1 VSDIDEVLER
11 LDREGSFREALRRNP
26 QAALAGYDLTT
37 DDLRVLAGHET
48 GGDGG
53 RERALEQRLG
63 KSALFTLLA
72 RRPRTAGADEIPP
85 ED

>member
-48 GGDGG
+48 GGPG

-63 KSALFTLLA
+63 KSALFGLLA
-72 RRPRTAGADEIPP
+72 RRPRDAGTDEIPP